1 MWINIRSL
9 RILFCRRQ
17 NHRLHKKPLC
27 LGAFFVSLWF
37 HFEVL
42 PIVIIKWSKLF
53 YYFTMVNADG
63 LNIEQMSPDI
73 YRDENW
79 TIIFFQSVFS
89 LYLCGFSGGGSANHL
104 IWKPN
109 TSSQYEFQRGGIAL
123 LRIDWW

>member
-1 MWINIRSL
+1 MVQA
-9 RILFCRRQ
+9 IL
-17 NHRLHKKPLC
+17 
-27 LGAFFVSLWF
+27 
-37 HFEVL
+37 
-42 PIVIIKWSKLF
+42 LF
-53 YYFTMVNADG
+53 YNGKCRWFKY
-63 LNIEQMSPDI
+63 IEQMSPDI